1 MSNQFLINRIKK
13 DINLSKV
20 TLCGSGSSALFHL
33 LKSLNLKPTDEIVL
47 SSFNCEK
54 ILVAIKLLKLPYKF
68 VDISLETLSPTLEN
82 YKKTVSGKT
91 KVIIHPHLWG
101 YVSSDFVKTVN
112 WCKKNNIILIEDIA
126 SSYSLS
132 FKNKKLGSYGDYCFG
147 SFNHTKPLDL
157 GTGGFYSSFSANQTK
172 KDLTSPIAFQI
183 INTTFYNKTIKF
195 LRKVNSKL
203 LLQLFIDSVCF
214 FTFLTKETTSFSKER
229 ILDGIKNLETNRK
242 NSKKIGLKLKNI
254 PGLLKP
260 NNDEQYSPRVL
271 VLTNKKNQVIRDRER
286 IGLWLGIDFSH
297 PLYWFSKQNQK
308 LPNTKTAAKKSVQ
321 IITDSKNTTLE
332 KTVVYLENL

>member
-13 DINLSKV
+13 DINLSEV
-20 TLCGSGSSALFHL
+20 TVCSSGSSALFHL
-33 LKSLNLKPTDEIVL
+33 LKNLNLKPTDEIVL

-54 ILVAIKLLKLPYKF
+54 VLIAIKLLKLPYRF
-68 VDISLETLSPTLEN
+68 ADISLESLSPTLEN
-82 YKKTVSGKT
+82 YKKVVT
-91 KVIIHPHLWG
+91 KNTKIIVHPHLWG
-101 YVSSDFVKTVN
+101 YVSSDFAKTAH

-126 SSYSLS
+126 SSYGLS
-132 FKNKKLGSYGDYCFG
+132 FKNKKLGSYGNYCFG
-147 SFNHTKPLDL
+147 SFNNTKPLDL
-157 GTGGFYSSFSANQTK
+157 GAGGFYSSFSENQIK
-172 KDLTSPIAFQI
+172 KDLASPIVFQI
-183 INTTFYNKTIKF
+183 INSTFYNETIKF

-214 FTFLTKETTSFSKER
+214 FTFLTKETTSFSKEKV
-229 ILDGIKNLETNRK
+229 LDGVKNLEINKK
-242 NSKKIGLKLKNI
+242 NSKKIGLTLKNV
-254 PGLLKP
+254 PSLLKP
-260 NNDEQYSPRVL
+260 NNDERYSPRIL
-271 VLTNKKNQVIRDRER
+271 VLTDKKNQVIRDRER